1 MVYVEIFDTRL
12 PPPVQ
17 EQQDRK
23 LQSGRGSLKVF
34 GQAAKASVMT
44 ENQLTLSMLLFFSF
58 CHVW

>member
-1 MVYVEIFDTRL
+1 MEPKNGVRRNFDARL

-23 LQSGRGSLKVF
+23 LQSWRGSLKVF

-44 ENQLTLSMLLFFSF
+44 EN
-58 CHVW
+58 

>member
-1 MVYVEIFDTRL
+1 MVDVEIFDTRL

-23 LQSGRGSLKVF
+23 LQSWRGSLKVF

-44 ENQLTLSMLLFFSF
+44 ENQ
-58 CHVW
+58 